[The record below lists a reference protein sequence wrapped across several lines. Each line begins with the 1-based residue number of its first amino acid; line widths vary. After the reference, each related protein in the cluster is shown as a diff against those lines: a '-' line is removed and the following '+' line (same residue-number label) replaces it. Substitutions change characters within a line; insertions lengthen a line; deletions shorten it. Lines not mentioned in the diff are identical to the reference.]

1 MGMTLTEK
9 ILAKVS
15 GNETVVPGQFV
26 NANVSTIG
34 TMDLLGKI
42 VLDAFGKLDL
52 TRIPDPEKFVICF
65 DHQVPA
71 NEVKFANV
79 QKSIR
84 ELAESYGV
92 KYFYD
97 VGCGGILHQVLPEK
111 GHVLP
116 GTVCVA
122 TESHSPTGGALGA
135 VMVGVGQTEAA
146 MALAT
151 GTVWLRVPQTIKVEL
166 TGKLQPGV
174 ATKDLA
180 LVLMK
185 ELGFEKKA
193 VYHAVEFGGEGVAT
207 LSMASRLTLSNMVAD
222 MGAKNGIFPAD
233 DVTLE
238 FLKGRTDKAVEK
250 IGPDPD
256 AKYEMVLKYNLDE
269 ITPQVDCPPDMENVY
284 PVSEIEKTAIN
295 QAVIG
300 SCTNG
305 RLEDIEIAAKILSGK
320 HIAKNVR
327 LVVLPASQEIYK
339 AAMASGA
346 FAALIDAGAM
356 ICPPSCGPCHG
367 GHLGLL
373 ADNEA
378 VISSTNRNW
387 VGRMGSKAAKVYL
400 GSPATVAASALEGYI
415 VDPRKYV

>member
-15 GNETVVPGQFV
+15 GNETVEPGQFV
-26 NANVSTIG
+26 DAKVSTIG

-42 VLDAFGKLDL
+42 VLDAFGKLGL
-52 TRIPDPEKFVICF
+52 QKIPNPEQFVICF

-71 NEVKFANV
+71 NEVKFAND
-79 QKSIR
+79 QKAIR
-84 ELAESYGV
+84 DIATSYGA
-92 KYFYD
+92 KYLYD
-97 VGCGGILHQVLPEK
+97 VGCGGILHQVMPEK
-111 GHVLP
+111 GHIIP

-122 TESHSPTGGALGA
+122 TESHSPTGGAMGA
-135 VMVGVGQTEAA
+135 VVVGVGQTEAA

-151 GTVWLRVPQTIKVEL
+151 GSVWLRVPQTIKVEL
-166 TGKLQPGV
+166 TGEFQPGV
-174 ATKDLA
+174 SAKDLA

-193 VYHAVEFGGEGVAT
+193 VYHAIEFSGDGVAT
-207 LSMASRLTLSNMVAD
+207 LSMASRLTLTNMVAD

-233 DVTLE
+233 DITLE
-238 FLKGRTDKAVEK
+238 YLKGRTDKVIEK

-256 AKYEMVLKYNLDE
+256 AKYESILKYDLSE
-269 ITPQVDCPPDMENVY
+269 IVPQVDCPPSMENVV
-284 PVSEIEKTAIN
+284 PASEVGRIKIN

-305 RLEDIEIAAKILSGK
+305 RLEDLAAAAKILEGK
-320 HIAKNVR
+320 QVAKGVR
-327 LVVLPASQEIYK
+327 LIVLPASQETYLNALK
-339 AAMASGA
+339 SGVLES
-346 FAALIDAGAM
+346 LIKSGAM

-373 ADNEA
+373 ADDE
-378 VISSTNRNW
+378 VVVSTTNRNW
-387 VGRMGSKAAKVYL
+387 VGRMGSKKASVYL
-400 GSPATVAASALEGYI
+400 ASPETVAASALEGYI
-415 VDPRKYV
+415 VDPR